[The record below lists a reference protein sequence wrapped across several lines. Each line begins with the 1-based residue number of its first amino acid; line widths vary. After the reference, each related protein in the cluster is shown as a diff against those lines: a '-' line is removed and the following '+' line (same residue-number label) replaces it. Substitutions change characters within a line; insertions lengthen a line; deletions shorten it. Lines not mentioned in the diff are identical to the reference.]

1 MLGNYLFRAIKAS
14 NQRKEEERK
23 GKLAC
28 TNAVDVSFPS
38 SKDSSN
44 NSKLE
49 VMLNFKTG
57 WYILGKLY
65 PIQVFILI

>member
-1 MLGNYLFRAIKAS
+1 MLSDYLFKAMKAS
-14 NQRKEEERK
+14 NQRKEEEK
-23 GKLAC
+23 AGMLAC
-28 TNAVDVSFPS
+28 TSAVDVSFPS

-57 WYILGKLY
+57 QYILGKLY
-65 PIQVFILI
+65 PSQVFILI